1 MGGGVSVSS
10 DELSSPALNQAKNYF
25 RNGAMIRGFWNPIEK
40 IQESSPSS
48 TPSRFS
54 SRVTLAA
61 VHKFLSSTSPEF
73 SVALYTGPFLGPFA
87 TSKFCLKQAYY
98 STLSL
103 PLSSSETSSSPSSHT
118 SPHLSSTTLSPS
130 HLVMD
135 LNEMILEESQLSQFL
150 KYLFFYH
157 RLYSLFGSETIH
169 YDLPISYLRF
179 QEIYEDLND
188 EDVPETTLR
197 QKYLQLQTSAYS
209 SSTKATTTT
218 SSSSSS
224 LPVPTYRDFVV
235 HMSEIVF
242 NDRDMF
248 SRSQGEAILDKQEET
263 LNQLVGR
270 MLSFPPPPLPL
281 SNSNP
286 SSPSPPLS
294 HLGSGV
300 VLDRQLSK
308 EDGERK
314 VALEMKLRKRGSVYV
329 LWHNV
334 ASAEEWLGAIQS
346 LSLPHF
352 SAMFGNDLPLIS
364 LYFSFK

>member
-1 MGGGVSVSS
+1 MSNATFCFPHPRLWFKWAALTFLLFL
-10 DELSSPALNQAKNYF
+10 LS
-25 RNGAMIRGFWNPIEK
+25 EK
-40 IQESSPSS
+40 S
-48 TPSRFS
+48 FS
-54 SRVTLAA
+54 
-61 VHKFLSSTSPEF
+61 
-73 SVALYTGPFLGPFA
+73 
-87 TSKFCLKQAYY
+87 
-98 STLSL
+98 
-103 PLSSSETSSSPSSHT
+103 
-118 SPHLSSTTLSPS
+118 
-130 HLVMD
+130 
-135 LNEMILEESQLSQFL
+135 
-150 KYLFFYH
+150 
-157 RLYSLFGSETIH
+157 
-169 YDLPISYLRF
+169 
-179 QEIYEDLND
+179 
-188 EDVPETTLR
+188 
-197 QKYLQLQTSAYS
+197 S
-209 SSTKATTTT
+209 SSTKATTG
-218 SSSSSS
+218 SSSSS
-224 LPVPTYRDFVV
+224 LPVPTYKDFVV

-286 SSPSPPLS
+286 CSPSPPLS

-300 VLDRQLSK
+300 GLDRQLSQ
-308 EDGERK
+308 EEGERK

-352 SAMFGNDLPLIS
+352 SAMFGNDSPLIS